1 MEKDENTEIEAD
13 GTLQLWIRV
22 ITENRIFNLCLR

>member
-1 MEKDENTEIEAD
+1 MKKDENTDIQAD
-13 GTLQLWIRV
+13 GTLRLRIRV